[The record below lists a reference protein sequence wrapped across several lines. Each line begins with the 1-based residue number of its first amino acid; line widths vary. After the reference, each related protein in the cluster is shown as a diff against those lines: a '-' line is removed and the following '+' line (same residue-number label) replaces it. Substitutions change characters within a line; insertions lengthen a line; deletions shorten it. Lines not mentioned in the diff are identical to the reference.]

1 MNFCFLILNCIFPTY
16 NITAKLI
23 TEIMEIIKDQERN
36 SVLINKNV
44 PLPEKDFKR
53 KLEDNRATEPLI
65 NFIENDKIYIVRCP
79 LCRLENYSMAVSH
92 GVCAWCG
99 VKFELE
105 A

>member
-1 MNFCFLILNCIFPTY
+1 MRQKKT
-16 NITAKLI
+16 
-23 TEIMEIIKDQERN
+23 
-36 SVLINKNV
+36 V
-44 PLPEKDFKR
+44 KR
-53 KLEDNRATEPLI
+53 EDIREP